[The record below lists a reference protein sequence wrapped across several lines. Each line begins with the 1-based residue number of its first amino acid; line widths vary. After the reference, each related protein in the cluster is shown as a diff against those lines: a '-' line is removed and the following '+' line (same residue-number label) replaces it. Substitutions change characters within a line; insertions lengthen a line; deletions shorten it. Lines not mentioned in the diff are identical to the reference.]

1 MKLYLGH
8 MATFSALALGAL
20 LAATIAGSATRAAA
34 ASVPTTNH
42 YFYDF
47 EQTLKPWA
55 GVGNSL
61 ATSDGMLLQMSG
73 DNRCPA
79 KGTSYAAVQTMADG
93 SHNGGAWMVTRL
105 NGAGATRVGVAWA
118 ARAKGLCRATG
129 DPCAVEAYV
138 GRVAP
143 TQIDQFEPV
152 GPAFL
157 DWAKHDYTA
166 DLPVSDSWSSDF
178 YVAVGVRPVGLGP
191 AAPTDSDLGL
201 KGFAIGVDCLQVNL
215 QSGGPM
221 Q

>member
-8 MATFSALALGAL
+8 MAAFRALALVAL
-20 LAATIAGSATRAAA
+20 LAASVAGSAARATAA
-34 ASVPTTNH
+34 PVPTTNR

-47 EQTLKPWA
+47 EQTLKPWV
-55 GVGNSL
+55 GVGNRL
-61 ATSDGMLLQMSG
+61 GTSDAILLQMTG
-73 DNRCPA
+73 DNQCPA
-79 KGTSYAAVQTMADG
+79 KGTSYAVVQTLADA
-93 SHNGGAWMVTRL
+93 SHNGGAWMVARL
-105 NGAGATRVGVAWA
+105 NGSGATRVTVVWE
-118 ARAKGLCRATG
+118 ARAKGFCRTTG

-191 AAPTDSDLGL
+191 STPTDSDLGL
-201 KGFAIGVDCLQVNL
+201 KSFAIGVDCLQVSL
-215 QSGGPM
+215 QSGGAA